1 MLQIIPLNVKGIW
14 LEAMGASET
23 KDIQEDG
30 ARIEKVSLVF
40 SAVEDKSIKLFQLT
54 KTSLFPNK

>member
-1 MLQIIPLNVKGIW
+1 
-14 LEAMGASET
+14 MGASET

>member
-1 MLQIIPLNVKGIW
+1 
-14 LEAMGASET
+14 MGASET
-23 KDIQEDG
+23 KDIQEDD

-40 SAVEDKSIKLFQLT
+40 SAVEDESIKLFQLT